1 MKMGK
6 TTIQISDQT
15 KAELDNLKKGDL
27 ESYDQTLQRVIRAYD
42 GEPDGLTE
50 SRVREIV
57 REETA

>member
-1 MKMGK
+1 MGK
-6 TTIQISDQT
+6 TTIQLSEQT

-27 ESYDQTLQRVIRAYD
+27 ESYDATLQRIIRAYD
-42 GEPDGLTE
+42 GDPDALTE

>member
-1 MKMGK
+1 MGK

-27 ESYDQTLQRVIRAYD
+27 ESYDQTLQRIIRAYD
-42 GEPDGLTE
+42 GEPDELTE